1 MANCDSIKIK
11 NTSGSALAIV
21 IEPWAVEFLLPINSS
36 CNVVSV
42 GGVVPAVIN
51 LEVLTGRII
60 CYVETEGAVYEY
72 WQDGK
77 LVG

>member
-1 MANCDSIKIK
+1 
-11 NTSGSALAIV
+11 
-21 IEPWAVEFLLPINSS
+21 
-36 CNVVSV
+36 VVSV